1 MLSLRQRREKTIWLT
16 FLFCLFQY
24 DLFCLALH
32 DLAALFVLFLSLDL
46 DHVLV
51 PDLVLDL
58 FPVLALV
65 LDLVHVLD
73 LVLDLVLAPVLDP
86 AASRAPGLSLNLDF
100 EFHQ

>member
-16 FLFCLFQY
+16 FLFCLFH

-58 FPVLALV
+58 FPVLV